1 MDNGIELISHRFRIW
16 AKEQQIILANIQ
28 PGKPA
33 QNAYVE
39 RFNRTFREVSCMPIC
54 LIL

>member
-1 MDNGIELISHRFRIW
+1 MH
-16 AKEQQIILANIQ
+16 IQ

-39 RFNRTFREVSCMPIC
+39 SFNSKLREGCMRVSWFQNLLEVRRIIANWPSDYNE
-54 LIL
+54 